1 MLFFTSFLANSNETT
16 LNAYE
21 TTTSATT
28 STESDIN
35 TYDVNNSDVNIS
47 ETLALNSLTSSAD
60 VESTRKWVFL
70 VSWSPGPSLKNSE
83 WKCWFHPLFLHFFSS
98 IFLKIICVL
107 TLMPTVFGKCQAKI
121 ICILIY
127 QNFLCLHIIF
137 LTQAGLAYL

>member
-1 MLFFTSFLANSNETT
+1 MTTNYSKNLWYILSLFLLLFFTSFLANSNETT

-28 STESDIN
+28 STESDVN

-47 ETLALNSLTSSAD
+47 ETLALNSLTSSVD

-83 WKCWFHPLFLHFFSS
+83 WKHWFHPLFLHFFSS
-98 IFLKIICVL
+98 IFFKDNMCFKTNTHCVWQ
-107 TLMPTVFGKCQAKI
+107 MSS
-121 ICILIY
+121 
-127 QNFLCLHIIF
+127 
-137 LTQAGLAYL
+137 